1 MKWKLQ
7 NVKLVTSRCN
17 IVSFAFGLCLVVTIR
32 SLLLVSDT
40 ASLTSL
46 HHLQLYLSASSSV
59 SFAVTLWLEWSG
71 NKTSQLDLCFGLG
84 SLSTCDNVKGCVANV
99 RNNGHHSKRK
109 RKRQSSHHEKRSSTK
124 FVLCP
129 SLPPSYIWRLRA
141 RIWKGRVNKMQCEND
156 DPRLDRGRSRTQ
168 HPLFILMPAP
178 TPGPTPCS
186 VWHQIASPVGPLVVS
201 LEPIPTTN

>member
-1 MKWKLQ
+1 MIAFELVMKWKLQ

-40 ASLTSL
+40 ASLTSLHHLQLYLSASLTSL

-124 FVLCP
+124 FG
-129 SLPPSYIWRLRA
+129 SF
-141 RIWKGRVNKMQCEND
+141 
-156 DPRLDRGRSRTQ
+156 
-168 HPLFILMPAP
+168 PLFAALLHLA
-178 TPGPTPCS
+178 T
-186 VWHQIASPVGPLVVS
+186 AS
-201 LEPIPTTN
+201 